1 MRLLNLSPNLSPAAA
16 VLVAAV
22 GLAACAGGG
31 GASPTPSPSPS
42 APRTS
47 SPSSAPSA
55 SETPQPTEPSASAS
69 PDVPDP
75 QTVHASPEALAGDLV
90 AAERAIRDPAVTGA
104 ELTAWARLEQAMY
117 RTLAATPEWQ
127 QPVFGAVPD
136 DLREVVERNVRAT
149 AELRALTSPR
159 EELPPEW
166 MIVAPP
172 PADELLGHYRA
183 AGDEFGVDWTYLA
196 AIHLVE
202 TRMGRIRGTSTA
214 GAQGP
219 MQFMPATWDAYGEG
233 DVDDPG
239 DAIRAAARYLVA
251 HGAPDDMDDALW
263 AYNHSDRYV
272 QAVTDH
278 AAVMRAD
285 ERAYLAYYD
294 WQVYYRLTT
303 GDVILPVGWQ
313 SGDPPT

>member
-1 MRLLNLSPNLSPAAA
+1 MRLPNLSPTLSVAAA
-16 VLVAAV
+16 GLVAAV
-22 GLAACAGGG
+22 GLAACGG
-31 GASPTPSPSPS
+31 GASTTPSPSATAPTTS
-42 APRTS
+42 A
-47 SPSSAPSA
+47 PSSAPPVSD
-55 SETPQPTEPSASAS
+55 TPTATEPSASPSAA
-69 PDVPDP
+69 DVPDP
-75 QTVHASPEALAGDLV
+75 KTVHASSEDLADDLV
-90 AAERAIRDPAVTGA
+90 DAERAIRDPAVTGA
-104 ELTAWARLEQAMY
+104 ELTAWARLQQAMY

-136 DLREVVERNVRAT
+136 DLRDVVERNVRAT

-172 PADELLGHYRA
+172 PADELLGHYKA
-183 AGDEFGVDWTYLA
+183 AGEEFGVDWTYLA

-219 MQFMPATWDAYGEG
+219 MQFIPATWDAYGEG
-233 DVDDPG
+233 DVNDPG

-251 HGAPDDMDDALW
+251 HGAPQDMDDALW

-272 QAVTDH
+272 QAVKDH

-313 SGDPPT
+313 SGDPPS